1 MSKNETDII
10 ETSDVEPRQRL
21 QQNAT
26 SPVITDFMRRVLATA
41 GIIAI
46 VLGLLAFILGG
57 NTLSTIVVI
66 FGLFSL
72 FTVFIDLMLFTKSR
86 LLRGAHLM
94 NALLATIMGLVLLF
108 RQDVAGTFAGLIF
121 GFWILLNATGN
132 LAQSWVSEMLSGW
145 QRLVGLIIGVT
156 GLVLGLY
163 LVLFTGYPARLL
175 SIFVGSYAD
184 LLGIFYLLTAFFSR
198 KASSSL

>member
-26 SPVITDFMRRVLATA
+26 TPVITDFMRRVLATA

-46 VLGLLAFILGG
+46 ILGLLAFILGG

-132 LAQSWVSEMLSGW
+132 LAQSWVSEMLIGW

-163 LVLFTGYPARLL
+163 LVLFTGYPDRLL

-198 KASSSL
+198 KA